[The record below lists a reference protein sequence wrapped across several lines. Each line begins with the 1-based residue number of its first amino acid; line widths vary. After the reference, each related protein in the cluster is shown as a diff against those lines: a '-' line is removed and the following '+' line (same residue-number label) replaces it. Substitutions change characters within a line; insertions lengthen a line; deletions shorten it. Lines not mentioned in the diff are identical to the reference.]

1 MAKWP
6 LEVLFSSTRQP
17 TRSSCSATGL
27 SWARE
32 RDPSNGVV
40 DITPPIV
47 TNRQLRTAGPYG
59 PKHLPE
65 DPSASPVGYDQM
77 AQEISAL
84 PQIETVISLMPDAA
98 VVVDGKGNIV
108 SINGRAQKL
117 FGYEKAD
124 LVGRSIETL
133 VPERFRQSHQ
143 RDRARYHASPRSR
156 SMGTGL
162 ELYARR
168 QDGSEFPVDIM
179 LAPVEGGQVIAAVR
193 DITERKA
200 AEAARAELAAIVQ
213 SSKDGILSMSDAG
226 VITSWN
232 PGAEQMFGFRPK
244 DVIGRHIGLLFPD
257 DPVLEE
263 MLETARRGQSP
274 PTRDTRWQTSAGRAV
289 DVAIS
294 VSPLAGKE
302 PGFSVLVRDITERL
316 AAEVRLQ
323 RQARWLAATAEI
335 RLSLLSEEPLTES
348 LTVLCRW
355 AAELGGGRAT
365 AVLLAERGRAQIAAR
380 AGEPEDLLP
389 LGPLAR
395 TPTLVA
401 QAMASGRIEQGRMSI
416 VPGLAARAFPI
427 ASPGKQDERVG
438 CLVVL
443 RDETAHLDE
452 HALEVLSGLASQA
465 SLALE
470 LAAVR
475 AERDRLLISA
485 DRERIARDLHDLVIQ
500 RLFGAGLRLQG
511 ALSLIDN
518 QPAASRVASTI
529 DDLDTTIKEI
539 REAIF
544 ALESAPGTS
553 LRSRILET
561 VADATEALG
570 FRPLT
575 SFHGLDGREVSLQV
589 QLELTAVLR
598 EALSNVARHANA
610 SKVEVHVTLDDA
622 LELLVSDNGVGIGHP
637 EHLSGIANARARAEL
652 LGGSLQVSGVPPRE
666 GGGTCFEWRVPVGS

>member
-1 MAKWP
+1 MAT
-6 LEVLFSSTRQP
+6 E
-17 TRSSCSATGL
+17 
-27 SWARE
+27 
-32 RDPSNGVV
+32 
-40 DITPPIV
+40 IT
-47 TNRQLRTAGPYG
+47 
-59 PKHLPE
+59 
-65 DPSASPVGYDQM
+65 
-77 AQEISAL
+77 AL
-84 PQIETVISLMPDAA
+84 TQIETVISLMPDAA

-108 SINGRAQKL
+108 SVNGRAERL
-117 FGYEKAD
+117 FGYERGEV
-124 LVGRSIETL
+124 VGRSIETL
-133 VPERFRQSHQ
+133 VPERFRQAHEK
-143 RDRARYHASPRSR
+143 DRAGYYAAPRAR

-179 LAPVEGGQVIAAVR
+179 LAPIDGAALVIAAVR

-213 SSKDGILSMSDAG
+213 SSKDGILSISEAG

-244 DVIGRHIGLLFPD
+244 DVVGRHIGLLFPD

-263 MLETARRGQSP
+263 MLEAARHGQSP
-274 PTRDTRWQTSAGRAV
+274 PTRDTRWQTSAGRAI

-294 VSPLAGKE
+294 VSPLAGQRS
-302 PGFSVLVRDITERL
+302 GFSVLVRDITERL
-316 AAEVRLQ
+316 AAEANLR

-335 RLSLLSEEPLTES
+335 RLSLLSEASLTES
-348 LTVLCRW
+348 LTVVCRW
-355 AAELGGGRAT
+355 ANELGGARAAT
-365 AVLLAERGRAQIAAR
+365 VFLADRGRARIAAR
-380 AGEPEDLLP
+380 AGEREGLLP
-389 LGPLAR
+389 LGPLPQA
-395 TPTLVA
+395 PTLVA
-401 QAMASGRIEQGRMSI
+401 QAMASGRIEQGRMSMM
-416 VPGLAARAFPI
+416 PGLAAKAFPI
-427 ASPGKQDERVG
+427 ASPGKQDERAG

-443 RDETAHLDE
+443 SDEVAHLDE
-452 HALEVLSGLASQA
+452 HALDILSGLASQT
-465 SLALE
+465 SLVLE

-511 ALSLIDN
+511 ALSLIDS

-553 LRSRILET
+553 LRSRLLET
-561 VADATEALG
+561 VADATESLG

-575 SFHGLDGREVSLQV
+575 SFHGLDGREVDLQV
-589 QLELTAVLR
+589 QLELAAVLR
-598 EALSNVARHANA
+598 EALSNVARHAHA
-610 SKVEVHVTLDDA
+610 SKVEVDVTLEDT
-622 LELLVSDNGVGIGHP
+622 LELRVRDNGVGIGHP
-637 EHLSGIANARARAEL
+637 ERMSGIANARARAEL
-652 LGGSLQVSGVPPRE
+652 LGGSLQVTGAPEE
-666 GGGTCFEWRVPVGS
+666 GGGTSFEWQVPIGA